1 METKHIHFSF
11 INKLKREM
19 LSLQILFPLT
29 RNAEFALIKVQL
41 WLLIVFNRDLWT
53 RAMFLLSAS
62 TFTLAVRRSIG
73 SSLLLSGIVSRL
85 VGVIGRKDDDVRV
98 VDS

>member
-1 METKHIHFSF
+1 
-11 INKLKREM
+11 M

-41 WLLIVFNRDLWT
+41 CLLIVFHLDRDFLGA

-62 TFTLAVRRSIG
+62 TFTLDIRRSIG
-73 SSLLLSGIVSRL
+73 SSLLIFSGIDSRF
-85 VGVIGRKDDDVRV
+85 VVVIGRKYDDVRV

>member
-1 METKHIHFSF
+1 
-11 INKLKREM
+11 M

-41 WLLIVFNRDLWT
+41 CLLIVFNRDSDFFGA
-53 RAMFLLSAS
+53 RAMFLLSTS
-62 TFTLAVRRSIG
+62 TFTLAIRQSIG
-73 SSLLLSGIVSRL
+73 GSLLLSGIVSRF
-85 VGVIGRKDDDVRV
+85 VVVIGRKYDDVRV